1 MQGGGCFW
9 CLEACYQ
16 QLKGVSKV
24 VSGYAGGHV
33 DNPTYQQ
40 VGRKNIG
47 LSSRTSLPARGQ
59 NPSSSKGLEP
69 LLQGGGVL
77 AGFYLPEVP
86 CGNTPLLG
94 AVSLVLRPFV
104 LDTLGHSACGW

>member
-33 DNPTYQQ
+33 ENPTYRQ
-40 VGRKNIG
+40 VGTWVGR
-47 LSSRTSLPARGQ
+47 
-59 NPSSSKGLEP
+59 
-69 LLQGGGVL
+69 L
-77 AGFYLPEVP
+77 AFMK
-86 CGNTPLLG
+86 
-94 AVSLVLRPFV
+94 A
-104 LDTLGHSACGW
+104 DGWGRRMEQA

>member
-1 MQGGGCFW
+1 MLCFITREWMHITSSGVATCLKHMQGGGCFW

-40 VGRKNIG
+40 VCFTIE
-47 LSSRTSLPARGQ
+47 Q
-59 NPSSSKGLEP
+59 
-69 LLQGGGVL
+69 
-77 AGFYLPEVP
+77 
-86 CGNTPLLG
+86 
-94 AVSLVLRPFV
+94 
-104 LDTLGHSACGW
+104 